1 MSYTTERQPQG
12 NIKCYENL
20 LREILIAELVA
31 INDYSATIAESDMKE
46 LNHVIE
52 HILGEEK
59 EHYGMILHLLR
70 KIDAEEYESYKKVVK
85 ESDFQNKSV
94 KNEKIYEKKDR
105 KMILKHIR
113 DNIKGELEAIILYE
127 ELITEIPEKEGR
139 NILHKIIIE
148 EKEHTEELTDILIK
162 LDKNGYGPI
171 SK

>member
-31 INDYSATIAESDMKE
+31 INDYSATIADSDMKE

-52 HILGEEK
+52 HILEEEK

-85 ESDFQNKSV
+85 ESDFQNKSA
-94 KNEKIYEKKDR
+94 KMKKHMKRKIEK
-105 KMILKHIR
+105 
-113 DNIKGELEAIILYE
+113 
-127 ELITEIPEKEGR
+127 
-139 NILHKIIIE
+139 
-148 EKEHTEELTDILIK
+148 
-162 LDKNGYGPI
+162 
-171 SK
+171 